1 MTGIP
6 YDFCWIFARQP
17 IFGTSI
23 SKLCFFHFCATVF
36 TRDLHEW
43 DFCCVVNHSFFRAP
57 EYSLENRDSDT
68 ENCLSWR
75 CLFHLSCVTKSNS
88 KSQDY
93 SRLMLYYDTKEQ
105 KKDVKSTRKFPLT
118 EKGEEAQGCDNNKRS
133 TYYLRKLSFPEQHF
147 GHHYYLV
154 VVLLLRGKTVW
165 LLMHFPWHLRYIWRI
180 QGKTSQIT
188 QQTSQFLV
196 NF

>member
-1 MTGIP
+1 M
-6 YDFCWIFARQP
+6 IFARQP

-23 SKLCFFHFCATVF
+23 SIFCFFHFCATVF

-75 CLFHLSCVTKSNS
+75 CLFHLSSVT

-105 KKDVKSTRKFPLT
+105 KKMWSPRGNSHWQRKARRHGVVTTTKEARTIWENWVSQSNILDTTTSSSPSSSGKNSVAFDAFSVASPIHLKNTRQNEPNNSTDLT
-118 EKGEEAQGCDNNKRS
+118 
-133 TYYLRKLSFPEQHF
+133 
-147 GHHYYLV
+147 
-154 VVLLLRGKTVW
+154 VL
-165 LLMHFPWHLRYIWRI
+165 
-180 QGKTSQIT
+180 
-188 QQTSQFLV
+188 SQFLALLATK
-196 NF
+196 NPGKTA